1 MHSIVLQTRRTGLRL
16 TSGMGKET
24 RKRVEGSPILNNL
37 SPTHQPKPRSKA
49 QWAVSTEDP
58 RLRKLIGKEGLPR
71 RLSILRDDAVDFRT
85 HSFQDGFFRLS
96 LVGAL
101 EMSTDQRADRGEVKD
116 VQYTHVA
123 QVQELQSAF
132 HITLTDQPSN
142 LHCFQLEFPFD
153 DDNNSPKTSVLAR
166 GNPDPDSN
174 EPRRITLA
182 AHSAEERDK
191 WLGVLNLFCHL
202 TAAERSR
209 ASRSAAFKKQLRKK
223 AREQKLDD
231 TQIGNALAS
240 TADPTLHLPKTA
252 TTSKGLFP
260 AQLAQATDVQDVFP
274 SQDGIPVFEEQAEK
288 QTGDGS
294 SESLTSGEISAVA
307 QHPEAVLNPTMGTFS
322 GSEEAVVVAEAWQ
335 APEDSFMISDVFR
348 GMPIEHRRPTSAM
361 PWRPTSPAIRKQQP
375 MRPTSAFH

>member
-37 SPTHQPKPRSKA
+37 SSTHQPKPRSKA

-307 QHPEAVLNPTMGTFS
+307 QHPEAVLIPTMGTFS
-322 GSEEAVVVAEAWQ
+322 SSEEAVVVAEAWQ